1 MLKPLLPAALL
12 LATPLWAEAPRTVT
26 DIGPVQGLVASVMGD
41 LGTPELLV
49 PQGASPHSH
58 ALTPSQARALQQAEL
73 VFWIGPDL
81 TPGIGRKIEAIAGEA
96 TVLELSEQPGVMHL
110 AARDNAI
117 FDTRAEADTGHEH
130 DEHDHDEDAHD
141 DHGHDDHDD
150 HADDDH
156 DDHAHDHDHDGDDPH
171 LWLSPDNAAA
181 WLPVIADALAEA
193 DPENAETYRANA
205 AAAGTAL
212 EEAVSDAR
220 DMLAPVQEDR
230 FVVFH
235 DAYQYYEQ
243 AFGLQ
248 VIGAI
253 KLSDASDPSP
263 ARLDALRDVISD
275 SGATCVF
282 AEPQFDPRL
291 IAAVTESTEIGV
303 ADLDPLGMALEP
315 GAGFYPAL
323 IKDLASRI
331 SACAEG

>member
-49 PQGASPHSH
+49 PQGASPHHH

-96 TVLELSEQPGVMHL
+96 TVLELSEQPGTMHL
-110 AARDNAI
+110 SARDHAI
-117 FDTRAEADTGHEH
+117 FDERADTGHEH
-130 DEHDHDEDAHD
+130 DHD
-141 DHGHDDHDD
+141 
-150 HADDDH
+150 DDDH
-156 DDHAHDHDHDGDDPH
+156 DAAHEDDHDHDAAEDHAGHDHGDDDPH

-181 WLPVIADALAEA
+181 WLPVIADALAAA
-193 DPENAETYRANA
+193 DPENAATYRANA
-205 AAAGTAL
+205 DAAHMAL
-212 EEAVSDAR
+212 EEAVAEAR
-220 DMLAPVQEDR
+220 TLLAPVQEDR

-235 DAYQYYEQ
+235 DAYQYFEQ
-243 AFGLQ
+243 AFGLR

-263 ARLDALRDVISD
+263 ARLDALRDAIAD
-275 SGATCVF
+275 SGATCIF

-291 IAAVTESTEIGV
+291 IAAVTEGTEIGV
-303 ADLDPLGMALEP
+303 ADLDPLGMDLAP
-315 GAGFYPAL
+315 GAGLYPAL
-323 IKDLASRI
+323 IEDLASRI
-331 SACAEG
+331 ATCAER